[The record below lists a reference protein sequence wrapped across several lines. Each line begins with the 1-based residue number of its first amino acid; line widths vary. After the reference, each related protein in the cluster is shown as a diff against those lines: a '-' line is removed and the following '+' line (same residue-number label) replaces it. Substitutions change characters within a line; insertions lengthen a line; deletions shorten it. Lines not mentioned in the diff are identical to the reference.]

1 MTGAEVPGARPLP
14 EPATGPGA
22 SETSQAPASSAPAA
36 APRRWQVVV
45 DRALPLVTGS
55 AAVVPLVGLL
65 LMVLVLLL
73 EAWPAIRFNGF
84 GFITSSTWNL
94 GNLYGNPV
102 TTHGV
107 SHPPGA
113 SYGALDLIIGTLEAS
128 GIAVLVGFPIA
139 IGGAI
144 LVVEKLPRRLSALV
158 GITLETLAGI
168 PSVIFGLW
176 GVLTLGPFL
185 AHHVY
190 PALAHLPNV
199 PVLNI
204 FRGNVGDGEGL
215 LTAGLVLALMIIP
228 IVAATTRDLLRS
240 VPETTKE
247 GATALGM
254 TDAEGFRVVQLRW
267 VRSGVIAAGVLGLG
281 RALGETI
288 AVAMVSGSVIGTTS
302 NIYGNMTTIAATIVS
317 QLDSAQ
323 GDPTLFA
330 VKSLA
335 EAALVLLL
343 ITLIVNVAARLLVR
357 RVSSTAVLPVG
368 AGF

>member
-1 MTGAEVPGARPLP
+1 VADQDDPQDRRQPDNGPEAGAAQPPRPSGSTTP
-14 EPATGPGA
+14 HAGG
-22 SETSQAPASSAPAA
+22 
-36 APRRWQVVV
+36 RGRKIV
-45 DRALPLVTGS
+45 DRLLPIVTGS
-55 AAVVPLVGLL
+55 AAVVPLVGLA
-65 LMVLVLLL
+65 LMVVVLLL
-73 EAWPAIRFNGF
+73 EAWPAIRFNGLH
-84 GFITSSTWNL
+84 FISSGTWSV
-94 GNLYGNPV
+94 GSFYSNPV
-102 TTHGV
+102 TTNGV
-107 SHPPGA
+107 THPPGA
-113 SYGALDLIIGTLEAS
+113 SYGALDLILGTIEAS
-128 GIAVLVGFPIA
+128 AIAVAIGFPIA

-144 LVVEKLPRRLSALV
+144 LVVEKLPRRLSGLV
-158 GITLETLAGI
+158 GLTLETLAGI

-176 GVLTLGPFL
+176 GILTLGPFL

-215 LTAGLVLALMIIP
+215 LTAGVVLAVMIIP
-228 IVAATTRDLLRS
+228 IVAATTRDLLRQ
-240 VPETTKE
+240 VPAATKE
-247 GATALGM
+247 GAWALGM
-254 TDAEGFRVVQLRW
+254 TDAEGFRTVQLRW

-288 AVAMVSGSVIGTTS
+288 AVAMVSGSVIGLSS

-335 EAALVLLL
+335 EAALVLML

-357 RVSSTAVLPVG
+357 RVSATAVLPVG